1 MPWNNQKNAILGF
14 TNTVLESLKLQHTPL
29 TLSSQTP
36 GNRTLLY
43 DLSYVVTNLT
53 WTPSM

>member
-14 TNTVLESLKLQHTPL
+14 TNTVLESLNLQRTPL

-36 GNRTLLY
+36 GIRTLLY
-43 DLSYVVTNLT
+43 DLPYVVTNLT